1 MINRLYIYA
10 GAVVVLILIGLA
22 IGWKFFAPDLP
33 KPEIYAPLSVQ
44 DDGSKVLERKHQHDA
59 KPAHK
64 IPDGAKVERIVK
76 IEVRS
81 LPEKA
86 PSASQEGSGLT
97 DAPSKADCPPV
108 KVDLSL
114 VRLPDESRRV
124 IASSSN
130 GEIVGGVDI
139 PVESARVYKELKWAA
154 GVTVNPLDSTLGG
167 FLDRDLGPFRLGAE
181 VNQIKDGI
189 DARLKAGMRF

>member
-1 MINRLYIYA
+1 MNKIYLYVGIA
-10 GAVVVLILIGLA
+10 VVLILAGLA
-22 IGWKFFAPDLP
+22 IGWKFFAPDLQ

-44 DDGSKVLERKHQHDA
+44 DDGSKVLERKPQHDA

-64 IPDGAKVERIVK
+64 IPDGAKVERIVE

-86 PSASQEGSGLT
+86 PSALQEGSSSTG
-97 DAPSKADCPPV
+97 APSKADCPPV

-154 GVTVNPLDSTLGG
+154 GVSYNPLDRG
-167 FLDRDLGPFRLGAE
+167 FGAFIDRDLGPFRLGAE
-181 VNQIKDGI
+181 VNQIKDGF
-189 DARLKAGMRF
+189 DTRLKAGMRF